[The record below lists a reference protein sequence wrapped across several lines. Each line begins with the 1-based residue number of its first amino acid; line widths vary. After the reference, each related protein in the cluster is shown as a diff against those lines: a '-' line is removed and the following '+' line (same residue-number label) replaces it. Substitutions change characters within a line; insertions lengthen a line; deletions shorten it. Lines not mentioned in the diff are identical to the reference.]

1 MTSWNAGI
9 KLLERQQDGEEQGLK
24 KGSIT
29 GIKKAIKMLKS
40 LGTPNYKILQQLEL
54 NYSDNFSK
62 DDLERFM
69 KEV

>member
-1 MTSWNAGI
+1 MTIRNGGI

-54 NYSDNFSK
+54 IYSDNFSK
-62 DDLERFM
+62 DELERFM